1 MHLLFWS
8 GRQLRRIAIVLVC
21 LGLLAVVLGMGLVE
35 GLMRAAEQDPAR
47 AQRWLSL
54 QAHQPIHFRS
64 IQGRWT
70 RGGPVLDVQ
79 GLEVGDAD
87 RALALGNAELLLSMY
102 RGWLPGEAFSQLR
115 VRGLSVHLFRAD
127 DGRWDVLGLARNN
140 TPQADPLNALSRL
153 GELQILDAQLRVQA
167 PSLGIDMRFP
177 RSHLRLRSNE
187 RNLQAGLQSWA
198 GGNIGKPVAAALHYD
213 RRKRQGTLW
222 MSAPDAQAS
231 DWAPLLRFG
240 DLRVES
246 GHGDLSGWFD
256 LADQQVRRVTVEAD
270 LRLLGLRNTAAG
282 SAMQQL
288 DRLQVLG
295 RWQRRG
301 AVWSIDVPQL
311 QVERNGLRSDMGD
324 LSLDLGPQWVRVQAR
339 HINGG
344 MLAPVA
350 GLLPWLPERLRQ
362 YLQQSELSGTLS
374 DVAFERRNGR
384 ILKLGGAARDVSVA
398 ATAGF
403 PGIEKLNASV
413 SGNHGQWAIRFSGGA
428 PMRWIQPTRFGEPLT
443 LRPKGTVSVVRKG
456 DGFAFASSDLQLVVE
471 GISAQVQGQVH
482 WPTTGGK
489 KPTLNLQVQSDRV
502 PLSAV
507 RKLLPQDR
515 LPPPALHWLQQA
527 FLDGAARQVDA
538 SFRGNLGDWPFA
550 GQAGMGLQV
559 RARIDSAT
567 IQFAPGWPAATQVN
581 GNATFSN
588 DGFQVRGT
596 GRVDQIRVGD
606 LRAEIDHYRGGLLKV
621 RAGSVGDASA
631 AMSMLAKSPI
641 AKNDPATF
649 ANLKLRGPVRSGFAL
664 DLPLRR
670 STQLEIHGFAEL
682 QNVTATDPRYKL
694 TLDNLRGRGE
704 YDRFGFVAPRLQG
717 KRRGQSAELA
727 VRVGPQHVTTDGNLV
742 EVALATAVEPS
753 AIDEYTRSLDWLKPY
768 VSGSSKWTAQF
779 SLPSQRAGPKPAVLE
794 LHSDLVGT
802 HVSLPEPLYK
812 PSNIALPTT
821 IEIPMPAGQ
830 HEMRIRLGDRAAMR
844 VLAKEKTAP
853 RVQVLLGSNRPSSA
867 ALLPGLTVEGTADRL
882 SALDWIAVTRGS
894 DGGGSGKGESLR
906 LNRIDVLGRNLF
918 LFGGNFRNTR
928 IQLQPVSDG
937 AVRILATGPQLQ
949 GQVSVPARSAEAIRG
964 QFALV
969 HYANDGLSETA
980 ANRTLN
986 PVAAIGKAGQ
996 SAYSAAVALTNP
1008 ANIPPLMFNAQ
1019 RLQIGS
1025 VALGTA
1031 QFESVPTANGLQVTR
1046 MHVRNPAFAVG
1057 GRGQWT
1063 QVGRQQH
1070 TAISARLTTP
1080 NAGRALAVFGAPD
1093 RVENGSGNVDLD
1105 LSWNGGPQEFAL
1117 PQLRGSLRLDVR
1129 EGRIPEVEPGVGRVL
1144 GLLSIAELPR
1154 RLTLDF
1160 RDFFGK
1166 GLSFNRVSGAVLVA
1180 NGQATAQD
1188 LVIDASAANIRIEG
1202 TSDLQSERFN
1212 QLVTVEPRA
1221 GGLLTAIGAVA
1232 GGPVGAAVGAV
1243 ANAVLQKPIGA
1254 MATKR
1259 YRVTGPWTAPK
1270 TEVLSAGKP

>member
-8 GRQLRRIAIVLVC
+8 GRQLRRIAIVLFC
-21 LGLLAVVLGMGLVE
+21 LGLLAVVLGMGLAE

-64 IQGRWT
+64 IHGRWT
-70 RGGPVLDVQ
+70 RAGPVLDVQ
-79 GLEVGDAD
+79 GLEVGQGAHT
-87 RALALGNAELLLSMY
+87 LALGDAELLLSMY

-115 VRGLSVHLFRAD
+115 VRGLSVHLYRAN
-127 DGRWDVLGLARNN
+127 DGRWEVLGLVKNKA
-140 TPQADPLNALSRL
+140 PQSDPLNALSRL

-167 PSLGIDMRFP
+167 PSLGVDMRFP
-177 RSHLRLRSNE
+177 KSHLRLRSNE
-187 RNLQAGLQSWA
+187 RKLQAGLQSWA
-198 GGNIGKPVAAALHYD
+198 GGNKGKPVSAALEYD
-213 RRKRQGTLW
+213 RHKRQGTLW
-222 MSAPDAQAS
+222 MFAPDAQVS

-240 DLRVES
+240 ALHVES
-246 GHGDLSGWFD
+246 GHGDLKGWLD
-256 LADQQVRRVTVEAD
+256 LADQQVRRVTVDAD
-270 LRLLGLRNTAAG
+270 LRSLQLRNVAAG
-282 SAMQQL
+282 TQVQQL
-288 DRLQVLG
+288 ERLKVLG

-301 AVWSIDVPQL
+301 AIWSIDVPQL

-324 LSLDLGPQWVRVQAR
+324 VSLDFGPQWVRVHAR

-344 MLAPVA
+344 MLTPIA
-350 GLLPWLPERLRQ
+350 GMLPWIPDRLRQ
-362 YLQQSELSGTLS
+362 YLQQSKLSGTLS
-374 DVAFERRNGR
+374 DVAFERRNGQ
-384 ILKLGGAARDVSVA
+384 ILTLGGSARDVSVA
-398 ATAGF
+398 PTAGF
-403 PGIEKLNASV
+403 PGIEHLNASI
-413 SGNHGQWAIRFSGGA
+413 SGDHGKWQVRFPGSA
-428 PMRWIQPTRFGEPLT
+428 PMRWIQPTRFTEPLT
-443 LRPKGTVSVVRKG
+443 LRPKGTVSVVREG
-456 DGFAFASSDLQLVVE
+456 DGLAFASKDLQITVE
-471 GISAQVQGQVH
+471 DITAQVQGNVH
-482 WPTTGGK
+482 WPTTGVS
-489 KPTLNLQVQSDRV
+489 KPTLDVQLQSDRV
-502 PLSAV
+502 PLTTV

-515 LPPPALHWLQQA
+515 MPPPALHWLQQA
-527 FLDGAARQVDA
+527 FLDGAARQVQA
-538 SFRGNLGDWPFA
+538 SFRGNVSNWPFT

-567 IQFAPGWPAATQVN
+567 VQFAPGWPAATQVN
-581 GNATFSN
+581 GNAMFSN
-588 DGFQVRGT
+588 DGFQVRGS
-596 GRVDQIRVGD
+596 GQLDQIHVGD
-606 LRAEIDHYRGGLLKV
+606 LRAEIDHYRGGTLKV
-621 RAGSVGDASA
+621 RAGTVGDASA
-631 AMSMLAKSPI
+631 AIAVLAKSPI

-664 DLPLRR
+664 DLPLRKK
-670 STQLEIHGFAEL
+670 TQIEIHGFAEL
-682 QNVTATDPRYKL
+682 QNVTATDPRYKI
-694 TLDNLRGRGE
+694 TLDALRGRGE
-704 YDRFGFVAPRLQG
+704 YDRYGFVAPHLQG
-717 KRRGQSAELA
+717 RRRGQPAELA
-727 VRVGPQHVTTDGNLV
+727 VRVGPQHVRTNGNLV
-742 EVALATAVEPS
+742 EVALAAAMEPS
-753 AIDEYTRSLDWLKPY
+753 AIEDYTRSLDWLKPY
-768 VSGSSKWTAQF
+768 LSGSSKWTAQF
-779 SLPSQRAGPKPAVLE
+779 SLPSQKQGPKPAVLE
-794 LHSDLVGT
+794 LRSDLVGT

-830 HEMRIRLGDRAAMR
+830 HEMRIRLGERAAMR
-844 VLAKEKTAP
+844 VLAKQNSAP
-853 RVQVLLGSNRPSSA
+853 RVQVQLGSNRPSNA
-867 ALLPGLTVEGTADRL
+867 PLIQGLTVEGTADRL

-894 DGGGSGKGESLR
+894 GGSRSDKGNSLR

-918 LFGGNFRNTR
+918 LFGGNFKNTR
-928 IQLQPVSDG
+928 IQLEPQSDG
-937 AVRILATGPQLQ
+937 AIRVLASGPQLQ

-1008 ANIPPLMFNAQ
+1008 ANIPPLVFNAQ

-1025 VALGTA
+1025 VALGSA
-1031 QFESVPTANGLQVTR
+1031 EFESVPTANGLQVTR

-1070 TAISARLTTP
+1070 TAIAARLTTP
-1080 NAGRALAVFGAPD
+1080 NAGRALAVFGAPG
-1093 RVENGSGNVDLD
+1093 RVENGQGSVDLD
-1105 LSWNGGPQEFAL
+1105 LAWNGGPQEFAL
-1117 PQLRGSLRLDVR
+1117 PLLRGSLRLDVR

-1166 GLSFNRVSGAVLVA
+1166 GLGFNRISGAVQVA

-1202 TSDLQSERFN
+1202 TSDLQAERFN

-1259 YRVTGPWTAPK
+1259 YRVTGPWAAPK